1 MKYPIGIQSFE
12 KIRLGEY
19 TYVDKTA
26 LIHQLVNTSNYY
38 FLSRPRRFGKS
49 LLIST
54 LEAYFN
60 GQQELFKGLEMEQL
74 EKEWTKYPVLHLDL
88 NTSKYDEKNSLINVL
103 NDTLCQWESIY
114 GTVPSE
120 VNPELRFKGIIR
132 RAYEQTGQRV
142 VILVDEY
149 DKPMLQSIGNEELQN
164 EYRNTLKAFYSVMKT
179 QDRYIRFGFL
189 TGVTK
194 FGKVSVFSDLNNLI
208 DLSMDRQFQT
218 LCGMTDKEIHTY
230 FEEPLHQIAEN
241 YGITYDEVC
250 LRLKERYDGYRFRQ
264 NGTNLYNPFSLLN
277 TFRSLEFGS
286 YWFETGT
293 PTYLVK
299 LLKDNNFCLP
309 DLTSEGVTA
318 ETLTD
323 VESFKDN
330 PIAVIYQSGYL
341 TIKEYDEDEK
351 NSFLADYKKWDSY
364 NSELISRSFDDNDS
378 PQSYYRVYG
387 RTGDPTRLFGE
398 DIIKEAKQQINEK
411 VVCLESI
418 MGQLPLIPQTAPN
431 DNNDRSVKV
440 NMGNKDVFIV
450 HGHDSGLKNEVAR
463 FITDMGYNPIILH
476 EQPNTGKTIIEKIE
490 AFTNVCYAI
499 VLYTPCDKGASK
511 DCPNVQP
518 RARQNVVFEHGYL
531 IGKLGR
537 ERVCALI
544 KEEVEKPGDV
554 DGVVYV
560 SYDGRGAWK
569 KDIAK
574 EFNTLGMHFN
584 PNALLY

>member
-1 MKYPIGIQSFE
+1 MRYPIGIQSFE

-103 NDTLCQWESIY
+103 NDTLCQWESVY

-293 PTYLVK
+293 PTYLVELMK
-299 LLKDNNFCLP
+299 LHHYRVDEIEHIV
-309 DLTSEGVTA
+309 TSGPVLDSIDA
-318 ETLTD
+318 ASTD
-323 VESFKDN
+323 PV
-330 PIAVIYQSGYL
+330 PVIYQSGYL
-341 TIKEYDEDEK
+341 TIK
-351 NSFLADYKKWDSY
+351 DYNAEFENY
-364 NSELISRSFDDNDS
+364 TLGF
-378 PQSYYRVYG
+378 
-387 RTGDPTRLFGE
+387 
-398 DIIKEAKQQINEK
+398 
-411 VVCLESI
+411 
-418 MGQLPLIPQTAPN
+418 PN
-431 DNNDRSVKV
+431 R
-440 NMGNKDVFIV
+440 
-450 HGHDSGLKNEVAR
+450 
-463 FITDMGYNPIILH
+463 
-476 EQPNTGKTIIEKIE
+476 
-490 AFTNVCYAI
+490 
-499 VLYTPCDKGASK
+499 
-511 DCPNVQP
+511 
-518 RARQNVVFEHGYL
+518 
-531 IGKLGR
+531 
-537 ERVCALI
+537 
-544 KEEVEKPGDV
+544 EVEQGFFRFLLPNYASVSTSKSPYEIQCFVGEVRKGDV
-554 DGVVYV
+554 DGFLSRLQTFFDDTPYELARDREVHYQNILYIVFKLMGFHTEVEYRTSRGRVDLVLKTADYIYV
-560 SYDGRGAWK
+560 MEFKLNGTAEEALQQIEEKGYASAFAADGRKVVKVGVNFSDATRSIERW
-569 KDIAK
+569 IVA
-574 EFNTLGMHFN
+574 
-584 PNALLY
+584 

>member
-1 MKYPIGIQSFE
+1 MVTKKREVTKHDKSFATSFFIHTFVLIKQNAHQTKFSRMKYPIGIQSFE
-12 KIRLGEY
+12 SLINDGY
-19 TYVDKTA
+19 IYVDKTA
-26 LIHQLVNTSNYY
+26 LIYQLVHTGRYY

-60 GQQELFKGLEMEQL
+60 GQQELFKGLEMERL

-88 NTSKYDEKNSLINVL
+88 NTSKYDEKNSLIDIL
-103 NDTLCQWESIY
+103 NDTLCQWESVY

-218 LCGMTDKEIHTY
+218 LCGMTDKEMHTY
-230 FEEPLHQIAEN
+230 FEESLHQIAEN

-250 LRLKERYDGYRFRQ
+250 LRLKERYDGYSFRQ

-318 ETLTD
+318 EALTD
-323 VESFKDN
+323 VESFKNN

-341 TIKEYDEDEK
+341 TIKEYDEEF
-351 NSFLADYKKWDSY
+351 N
-364 NSELISRSFDDNDS
+364 I
-378 PQSYYRVYG
+378 YRLG
-387 RTGDPTRLFGE
+387 F
-398 DIIKEAKQQINEK
+398 
-411 VVCLESI
+411 
-418 MGQLPLIPQTAPN
+418 PN
-431 DNNDRSVKV
+431 K
-440 NMGNKDVFIV
+440 
-450 HGHDSGLKNEVAR
+450 EVAEG
-463 FITDMGYNPIILH
+463 FIKYLVPYYMPI
-476 EQPNTGKTIIEKIE
+476 
-490 AFTNVCYAI
+490 
-499 VLYTPCDKGASK
+499 K
-511 DCPNVQP
+511 DS
-518 RARQNVVFEHGYL
+518 ES
-531 IGKLGR
+531 
-537 ERVCALI
+537 
-544 KEEVEKPGDV
+544 
-554 DGVVYV
+554 VY
-560 SYDGRGAWK
+560 
-569 KDIAK
+569 
-574 EFNTLGMHFN
+574 
-584 PNALLY
+584 

>member
-1 MKYPIGIQSFE
+1 MRKIHFLQIIKNGI
-12 KIRLGEY
+12 
-19 TYVDKTA
+19 
-26 LIHQLVNTSNYY
+26 H
-38 FLSRPRRFGKS
+38 
-49 LLIST
+49 
-54 LEAYFN
+54 
-60 GQQELFKGLEMEQL
+60 
-74 EKEWTKYPVLHLDL
+74 
-88 NTSKYDEKNSLINVL
+88 
-103 NDTLCQWESIY
+103 
-114 GTVPSE
+114 
-120 VNPELRFKGIIR
+120 II
-132 RAYEQTGQRV
+132 
-142 VILVDEY
+142 
-149 DKPMLQSIGNEELQN
+149 
-164 EYRNTLKAFYSVMKT
+164 
-179 QDRYIRFGFL
+179 
-189 TGVTK
+189 
-194 FGKVSVFSDLNNLI
+194 
-208 DLSMDRQFQT
+208 
-218 LCGMTDKEIHTY
+218 
-230 FEEPLHQIAEN
+230 
-241 YGITYDEVC
+241 
-250 LRLKERYDGYRFRQ
+250 
-264 NGTNLYNPFSLLN
+264 
-277 TFRSLEFGS
+277 
-286 YWFETGT
+286 
-293 PTYLVK
+293 
-299 LLKDNNFCLP
+299 
-309 DLTSEGVTA
+309 
-318 ETLTD
+318 
-323 VESFKDN
+323 
-330 PIAVIYQSGYL
+330 
-341 TIKEYDEDEK
+341 
-351 NSFLADYKKWDSY
+351 
-364 NSELISRSFDDNDS
+364 SELISRSFDDNDS

>member
-1 MKYPIGIQSFE
+1 MVTKKREVTKHDKSFATSFFIHTFVLIKQNAHQTKFSRMKYPIGIQSFE

-60 GQQELFKGLEMEQL
+60 GQQELFKGLEMERL

-218 LCGMTDKEIHTY
+218 LCGMTDKEMHTY
-230 FEEPLHQIAEN
+230 FEESLHQIAEN

-341 TIKEYDEDEK
+341 TIKEYDEEF
-351 NSFLADYKKWDSY
+351 N
-364 NSELISRSFDDNDS
+364 I
-378 PQSYYRVYG
+378 YRLG
-387 RTGDPTRLFGE
+387 F
-398 DIIKEAKQQINEK
+398 
-411 VVCLESI
+411 
-418 MGQLPLIPQTAPN
+418 PN
-431 DNNDRSVKV
+431 K
-440 NMGNKDVFIV
+440 
-450 HGHDSGLKNEVAR
+450 EVAEGFIKYLVPYYMPIKDSESVYFVSNFIADVRKGNPEQFMTSVPPR
-463 FITDMGYNPIILH
+463 FQG
-476 EQPNTGKTIIEKIE
+476 
-490 AFTNVCYAI
+490 
-499 VLYTPCDKGASK
+499 GAS
-511 DCPNVQP
+511 
-518 RARQNVVFEHGYL
+518 A
-531 IGKLGR
+531 
-537 ERVCALI
+537 
-544 KEEVEKPGDV
+544 
-554 DGVVYV
+554 
-560 SYDGRGAWK
+560 
-569 KDIAK
+569 
-574 EFNTLGMHFN
+574 
-584 PNALLY
+584 